1 MLVYP
6 RGTSVSSGVMTEGI
20 EEPIEGVTL
29 ERYAAIAARLDVE
42 APASTGSTPAPTR
55 ARNEVLRGEG
65 VDPEV
70 WGGVHAGWQERI
82 REEIMRASTST
93 HLPMLERYPVV
104 TRYGAAYA
112 KAKRGLEEKRPKASR
127 GRLAKQDS

>member
-1 MLVYP
+1 
-6 RGTSVSSGVMTEGI
+6 MTEGI

-42 APASTGSTPAPTR
+42 APASTTPAPTPTR
-55 ARNEVLRGEG
+55 ARHEVLRAEG
-65 VDPEV
+65 VDPEI
-70 WGGVHAGWQERI
+70 WGAVHAGWQERI
-82 REEIMRASTST
+82 REEIMLASTST

-112 KAKRGLEEKRPKASR
+112 KAKRGLEEKRPKTSR
-127 GRLAKQDS
+127 ARVAKHDS